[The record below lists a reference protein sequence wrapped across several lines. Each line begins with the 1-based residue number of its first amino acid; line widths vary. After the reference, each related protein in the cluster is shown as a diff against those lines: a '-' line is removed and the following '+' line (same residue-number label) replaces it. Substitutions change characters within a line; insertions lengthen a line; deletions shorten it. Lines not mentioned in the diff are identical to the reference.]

1 MSFSSFGTLGRTAQ
15 ALEKKGAVAVLFVQ
29 LEDPMGLSDVL
40 NYLALAP
47 GKDSLSPRLQGAGN
61 EMEMLAELV
70 AAGGGAPALVLSV
83 QASAQLLQE
92 IAVDREAL
100 LAFCRNE
107 GERPAAKADVE
118 AQHKGTAKARADA
131 RIAHADADYDVAKEK
146 CDELTGNK
154 KDVCMKD
161 AKAAH
166 AKAKA
171 DAKVA
176 RSANEPR
183 NEGTRPGRS

>member
-1 MSFSSFGTLGRTAQ
+1 MS
-15 ALEKKGAVAVLFVQ
+15 K
-29 LEDPMGLSDVL
+29 
-40 NYLALAP
+40 
-47 GKDSLSPRLQGAGN
+47 
-61 EMEMLAELV
+61 
-70 AAGGGAPALVLSV
+70 
-83 QASAQLLQE
+83 LL
-92 IAVDREAL
+92 IAL
-100 LAFCRNE
+100 LASSGIALAGTASAADKGMTRDQYKAE
-107 GERPAAKADVE
+107 KDKIDAEYKASMERCDSQTGNAKDICKAEAKGKQKAAKADVE

-183 NEGTRPGRS
+183 NEGARPGRS

>member
-1 MSFSSFGTLGRTAQ
+1 MKLTAI
-15 ALEKKGAVAVLFVQ
+15 AV
-29 LEDPMGLSDVL
+29 
-40 NYLALAP
+40 
-47 GKDSLSPRLQGAGN
+47 
-61 EMEMLAELV
+61 LV
-70 AAGGGAPALVLSV
+70 AALAGG
-83 QASAQLLQE
+83 SAGTAFAKDLMPRDAYKAEKDKIDAEYKATMERCDSQTGNAKD
-92 IAVDREAL
+92 ICKAEAK
-100 LAFCRNE
+100 
-107 GERPAAKADVE
+107 GKQKAAKADVE

-131 RIAHADADYDVAKEK
+131 RIAHADADYDVAKQK

-154 KDVCMKD
+154 KDVCVKD

-183 NEGTRPGRS
+183 NEGARPGRS